1 MPQTGSRLHSH
12 TPLIAVLLL
21 GTALVGCNQGQVP
34 VAQPS
39 DSGSAAADA
48 APATLPLTTTGPA
61 TLVAAPPATALPAGQ
76 PMPLRR
82 LANRRQG
89 YGYLDRANYQ
99 EEAFADAPPD
109 YSFDQDGV
117 RPWTWASRD
126 GARVIT
132 EPVAGG
138 YRSYYYDAGAQEPYL
153 VREPRY
159 SYAYENGALV
169 GVFGQDG
176 RMYDPQAGNEQALA
190 AARYHQRARS
200 LWRNAQDGQRVPVN
214 AHAWGDRR
222 ADLSS
227 QRMNW
232 QSHVADNPDWSSWH
246 NDHGAQERGRWDD
259 VRNEHQQAA
268 QQFDSWQQQQ
278 YQGPPP
284 QFYDDGSQRSDNR
297 RSNHTAAAVVGGV
310 AVGAIAATL
319 ARSLFGRGH
328 DQNQAPQQAAAP
340 PVVRQPAM
348 VPATVVPTYG
358 PGAPARPVPVVVPQ
372 MVAPRPAPPP
382 VGPRAAPQM
391 AAPRPAAPPV
401 AARVAPAPAAP
412 RAAPQMIAPRP
423 APPSV
428 AARAAP
434 PPVAPRPAVPP
445 VAARVA
451 PAPVAPRAAPQIA
464 VPRPA
469 PSSVAAHPAPLA
481 APALVVP
488 PRTPAQP
495 VAARIV
501 LQPNAA
507 RPVPQVIAPR
517 IVPVPVVSRVL
528 PPPVAVH
535 VVRPVI
541 AAHPAP
547 PPVAPPPVP
556 KPAAVKKPVPPADG
570 QPGHAHERQGPN

>member
-1 MPQTGSRLHSH
+1 MPQTGSRLRTHAS
-12 TPLIAVLLL
+12 LIAVLLL
-21 GTALVGCNQGQVP
+21 GTALGGCNQGPAP

-39 DSGSAAADA
+39 DSGSTAADA

-138 YRSYYYDAGAQEPYL
+138 YRTYYYNSGAQEPYL

-176 RMYDPQAGNEQALA
+176 TMYDPQAGNEQALA

-200 LWRNAQDGQRVPVN
+200 LWRNAQEGQRVPVN

-297 RSNHTAAAVVGGV
+297 RSNHTAAAVIGGV

-319 ARSLFGRGH
+319 AHSLFGRGH

-348 VPATVVPTYG
+348 VPAPVAPTYG
-358 PGAPARPVPVVVPQ
+358 PGASARPVPVAAPQ

-382 VGPRAAPQM
+382 VAARAAPT
-391 AAPRPAAPPV
+391 PV
-401 AARVAPAPAAP
+401 AP
-412 RAAPQMIAPRP
+412 RAAPQM
-423 APPSV
+423 
-428 AARAAP
+428 
-434 PPVAPRPAVPP
+434 VAPRPVAPP

-451 PAPVAPRAAPQIA
+451 PAPVAPRAAPQMVAPRPVAPPVAARVAPAPVAPRAAPQMIA
-464 VPRPA
+464 PRPA
-469 PSSVAAHPAPLA
+469 PPRVAARPAPQP
-481 APALVVP
+481 APVLVVP
-488 PRTPAQP
+488 PRAPPQP

-501 LQPNAA
+501 PQPIAV
-507 RPVPQVIAPR
+507 RPAPQVVAPR
-517 IVPVPVVSRVL
+517 VVPVPVVSRAL
-528 PPPVAVH
+528 PAPVVVH
-535 VVRPVI
+535 VVRPVVV
-541 AAHPAP
+541 AHPAP

-556 KPAAVKKPVPPADG
+556 KPAVVKKPAPLADG

>member
-1 MPQTGSRLHSH
+1 MPQTGSRLRTHAS
-12 TPLIAVLLL
+12 LIAVLLL
-21 GTALVGCNQGQVP
+21 GTALGGCNQGPAP

-39 DSGSAAADA
+39 DSGSTAADA

-138 YRSYYYDAGAQEPYL
+138 YRTYYYDAGAQEPYL

-176 RMYDPQAGNEQALA
+176 TMYDPQAGNEQALA

-284 QFYDDGSQRSDNR
+284 QFYDDGSQRADNR
-297 RSNHTAAAVVGGV
+297 RSNHTAAAVIGGV

-319 ARSLFGRGH
+319 AHSLFGRGH

-348 VPATVVPTYG
+348 VPAPVAPTYG
-358 PGAPARPVPVVVPQ
+358 PGASARPVPVAAPQ
-372 MVAPRPAPPP
+372 MVAPRP
-382 VGPRAAPQM
+382 
-391 AAPRPAAPPV
+391 V
-401 AARVAPAPAAP
+401 A
-412 RAAPQMIAPRP
+412 
-423 APPSV
+423 
-428 AARAAP
+428 
-434 PPVAPRPAVPP
+434 PP

-451 PAPVAPRAAPQIA
+451 PAPVAPRAAPQMIA
-464 VPRPA
+464 PRPA
-469 PSSVAAHPAPLA
+469 PPRVAARPAPQP
-481 APALVVP
+481 APVLVVP
-488 PRTPAQP
+488 PRAPPQP

-501 LQPNAA
+501 PQPIAV
-507 RPVPQVIAPR
+507 RPAPQVVAPR
-517 IVPVPVVSRVL
+517 VVPVPVVSRAL
-528 PPPVAVH
+528 PAPVVVH
-535 VVRPVI
+535 VVRPVVV
-541 AAHPAP
+541 AHPAP
-547 PPVAPPPVP
+547 PPVAPRPVP
-556 KPAAVKKPVPPADG
+556 KPAVVKKPAPPADG
-570 QPGHAHERQGPN
+570 QPGHAHEREGPN